1 MICYLLTNLSSSFC
15 LNLYLYSVPIWV
27 ENSLKILS
35 LTDESKYADS
45 IFQLMFVSLYL
56 CCVVLCCVASE
67 QLLTILLLNF
77 TVDLR
82 LEPKWVKTEF
92 VDRLI
97 CFNEVK
103 VETEPD
109 IDIKQNVNY
118 RGLILSTF

>member
-1 MICYLLTNLSSSFC
+1 M
-15 LNLYLYSVPIWV
+15 
-27 ENSLKILS
+27 
-35 LTDESKYADS
+35 
-45 IFQLMFVSLYL
+45 
-56 CCVVLCCVASE
+56 
-67 QLLTILLLNF
+67 LTILFLNF
-77 TVDLR
+77 IVDLR

>member
-1 MICYLLTNLSSSFC
+1 M
-15 LNLYLYSVPIWV
+15 PI
-27 ENSLKILS
+27 
-35 LTDESKYADS
+35 TDIFPDS
-45 IFQLMFVSLYL
+45 TT
-56 CCVVLCCVASE
+56 A
-67 QLLTILLLNF
+67 
-77 TVDLR
+77 DLR